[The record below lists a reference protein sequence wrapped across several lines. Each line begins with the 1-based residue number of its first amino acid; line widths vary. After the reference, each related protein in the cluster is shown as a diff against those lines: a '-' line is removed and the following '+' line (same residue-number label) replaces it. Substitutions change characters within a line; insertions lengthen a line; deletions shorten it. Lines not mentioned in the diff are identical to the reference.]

1 MRMNLKTNKI
11 QKGGNVK
18 MNKNKLVSKMK
29 WHGDRNEDLAE
40 AIGISQSR
48 FSAKLNSV
56 DGAEFT
62 MGEIRIIKDRYHLT
76 AEELDEIFFCD

>member
-1 MRMNLKTNKI
+1 
-11 QKGGNVK
+11 

-48 FSAKLNSV
+48 FSAKLNAT

-62 MGEIRIIKDRYHLT
+62 MGEIRMIKDRYNLT
-76 AEELDEIFFCD
+76 SEEIDEIFFCD